1 MKKHDSRRLKVTGT
15 YHDSSVSVAVDHQ
28 SNKHMQLATQPYG
41 PLSPPSESSLP
52 RKNRRQTKA
61 EIDHGNQ
68 KQKQHSADSPRVK
81 DVAFR
86 TDASCNNQNIDGVN
100 TPDQMSILNSPRA
113 VGAMPSLPKRRWN
126 GVLRKSEVD
135 ATNEEES
142 QKNYE
147 GKDDTEVM
155 NNNSLDGAY
164 QAYRQSQ
171 CYDSDTEMQE
181 GLVEESSEPNGPQ
194 NIGHDQGH

>member
-1 MKKHDSRRLKVTGT
+1 M
-15 YHDSSVSVAVDHQ
+15 
-28 SNKHMQLATQPYG
+28 
-41 PLSPPSESSLP
+41 
-52 RKNRRQTKA
+52 
-61 EIDHGNQ
+61 
-68 KQKQHSADSPRVK
+68 
-81 DVAFR
+81 
-86 TDASCNNQNIDGVN
+86 
-100 TPDQMSILNSPRA
+100 
-113 VGAMPSLPKRRWN
+113 
-126 GVLRKSEVD
+126 D